1 MVNVV
6 MEIARVGASAFS
18 LFMCLSPAPSLYKIH
33 KNKHCGEVVVIPL
46 LSLWGNCH
54 LWHVLYATLR
64 KIPNMKRNLFP
75 VFLTFITGE
84 VFSWIYLSV
93 YYRYTAQR
101 EYMRKFVIIQF
112 LALLAVTIYALSGE
126 YLLGIT
132 SQSKSTVGDV
142 VGWIAVTVCV
152 LLFASPLATIRRVIR
167 TKNAASFP
175 IALCVVGFV
184 GNSLWVIYGAMIGD
198 LFMWGS
204 NAICVT
210 LGFVQIIVYI
220 IYNPNKK
227 VNQGERELQEVDLEM
242 KISVVVSPRSN
253 TSTDEADSG
262 PGSGSNND
270 ALVFHAMQSPRQPQP
285 TY

>member
-18 LFMCLSPAPSLYKIH
+18 LFMCMSPAPSLYKIH

-54 LWHVLYATLR
+54 LWTLYGYLTE
-64 KIPNMKRNLFP
+64 NLFP

-84 VFSWIYLSV
+84 VFSWIYLIV
-93 YYRYTAQR
+93 YYRYTTER
-101 EYMRKFVIIQF
+101 KYMRKFVIIQF

-126 YLLGIT
+126 YMLGIT

-184 GNSLWVIYGAMIGD
+184 GNSLWVIYGSMIGD

-204 NAICVT
+204 NAICVA

-220 IYNPNKK
+220 IYNPSKK
-227 VNQGERELQEVDLEM
+227 VNQEHRELLEVDLEK
-242 KISVVVSPRSN
+242 KISVVISPRSN

-262 PGSGSNND
+262 SNND
-270 ALVFHAMQSPRQPQP
+270 AQVFHAMQSPREPQP